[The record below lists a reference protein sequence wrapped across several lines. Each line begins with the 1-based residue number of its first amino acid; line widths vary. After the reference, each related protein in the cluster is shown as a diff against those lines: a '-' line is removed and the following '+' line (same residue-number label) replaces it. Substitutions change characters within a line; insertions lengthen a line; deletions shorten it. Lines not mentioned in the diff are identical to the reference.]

1 MKPKDKVKS
10 GSPGWL
16 FKLCPTQGLCLAKEK
31 GGRDWKSGL
40 VCPCLGTE
48 SGGLEVVAG
57 IAFFYCVQRQY
68 WEPVGS

>member
-16 FKLCPTQGLCLAKEK
+16 FCLAKGK
-31 GGRDWKSGL
+31 GGRAWKSGL
-40 VCPCLGTE
+40 ACPCLGTE

-57 IAFFYCVQRQY
+57 TAFFYCVQRQY
-68 WEPVGS
+68 GSQ